1 MQPNIAEQ
9 SVRKY
14 LLLPVGHN
22 GMRLRTALLTAFL
35 VLNIALAGCAAL
47 SGEQP
52 PTTEPTTTP
61 APTTTTP
68 TTTTAETT
76 TETTSEPEK
85 GDNLLA
91 VSAVANDTVE
101 SVNASKKANF
111 TELNETQQDVFLE
124 AHECDCNVNQ
134 DVFTFNDKDRI
145 EYVHYEGQ
153 WYYLR
158 VTAV

>member
-1 MQPNIAEQ
+1 
-9 SVRKY
+9 
-14 LLLPVGHN
+14 
-22 GMRLRTALLTAFL
+22 MRHRAVLLTAFL
-35 VLNIALAGCAAL
+35 VLNIVLAGCATL

-61 APTTTTP
+61 APTTTT
-68 TTTTAETT
+68 TTTTVETT
-76 TETTSEPEK
+76 TETTSEPET

-91 VSAVANDTVE
+91 VSAVENDTVE

-111 TELNETQQDVFLE
+111 SELNDTQQEVFLE
-124 AHECDCNVNQ
+124 AYECDCNVNQ

>member
-1 MQPNIAEQ
+1 MHP
-9 SVRKY
+9 
-14 LLLPVGHN
+14 
-22 GMRLRTALLTAFL
+22 RTGLLTAVL
-35 VLNIALAGCAAL
+35 VVNIALAGCAAL

-61 APTTTTP
+61 APTTSTS
-68 TTTTAETT
+68 TTTASETT
-76 TETTSEPEK
+76 PDTTGEPKK

-91 VSAVANDTVE
+91 VSAVDNDTVE
-101 SVNASKKANF
+101 PVNASKKADF
-111 TELNETQQDVFLE
+111 SELNDTQQEVFLE
-124 AHECDCNVNQ
+124 AYECDCNVNQ

-153 WYYLR
+153 WYFLR